1 MYVAIMTCNEA
12 NPGLSPGQFWK
23 GSAPWKRRIPPLQP
37 PPHPLPEE
45 VHKNIIRCYRLRSRV
60 DRKLLHWLGIL
71 IEKATPSS
79 SAAPGPS
86 ATSAPTSATSAPR
99 PTASS
104 RPPGPSPASPHR
116 RRLRGRKDLLVPVEG
131 DLQPE
136 EGQRDHRGTW
146 LEFARTHSADEL
158 REEVKDAKRRG
169 RGVPRK
175 AGSAILNR
183 HVHLD
188 FSLTLADRE
197 LIRKALEK
205 KAAEMMAS
213 GKYKEGERPTPE
225 EVLLALCREILET
238 EVPGGGSDRVR
249 AFCDMVFLSA
259 AGIP

>member
-1 MYVAIMTCNEA
+1 MEEKKPAPSTLL
-12 NPGLSPGQFWK
+12 PTLS
-23 GSAPWKRRIPPLQP
+23 
-37 PPHPLPEE
+37 PEE
-45 VHKNIIRCYRLRSRV
+45 VHRNIVRCHKLRSRV
-60 DRKLLHWLGIL
+60 DRKLLYWLGIL
-71 IEKATPSS
+71 IEKGYALQLGS
-79 SAAPGPS
+79 PGPVS
-86 ATSAPTSATSAPR
+86 YVRSNLLYERSEAYSVVQAAKALPR
-99 PTASS
+99 IPRTADAFEAGTISWCQLKAISS
-104 RPPGPSPASPHR
+104 
-116 RRLRGRKDLLVPVEG
+116 LKKVDETT
-131 DLQPE
+131 E
-136 EGQRDHRGTW
+136 GTW

-169 RGVPRK
+169 RNVPRK

-205 KAAEMMAS
+205 KAAEMVAS

-259 AGIP
+259 AGIL